1 MKNLIALFLI
11 LCFLCGTL
19 IACGKGSDP
28 SVGNDD
34 ITPTFSVPTEQTTA
48 PVQLV
53 TEPTEETTE
62 PTEETTEPPEETTV
76 PTQETEPP
84 TEPQPTDP
92 KPTEP
97 KPTEPKP
104 TEPKPTEPKPTQPDP
119 TDPTEPDP
127 TEPSTAPTVP
137 PPANPR
143 EPVTAAPTDQTVS
156 ASFFDD
162 AVFVGDSISLKLSH
176 YAASTG
182 LLGNAKFLTV
192 GSLGVHN
199 AVNDHPD
206 TRVSYQGVR
215 YTNLEEAVAATGAKK
230 VFIMFGMNDIGYYG
244 IDSTMNMWS
253 TLLSLIRGA
262 CPDVTIYIQS
272 MTPVW
277 TGGEKGRLNN
287 TNVVKYNEKL
297 KAFASANGCKFINIH
312 PYMLDS
318 TGGLATMYCSDK
330 YVHLTNAGAKT
341 WIAVLK
347 AYTGY

>member
-1 MKNLIALFLI
+1 MKNLIAMLLI
-11 LCFLCGTL
+11 FCFLCGTL
-19 IACGKGSDP
+19 IACGKGSDQ
-28 SVGNDD
+28 SVGNDGT
-34 ITPTFSVPTEQTTA
+34 TPTFSVPTEQTTA

-62 PTEETTEPPEETTV
+62 PTEETTV

-104 TEPKPTEPKPTQPDP
+104 TEPKPTEPKPTEPKPTQPDP
-119 TDPTEPDP
+119 
-127 TEPSTAPTVP
+127 TAPTVP
-137 PPANPR
+137 PPANSR